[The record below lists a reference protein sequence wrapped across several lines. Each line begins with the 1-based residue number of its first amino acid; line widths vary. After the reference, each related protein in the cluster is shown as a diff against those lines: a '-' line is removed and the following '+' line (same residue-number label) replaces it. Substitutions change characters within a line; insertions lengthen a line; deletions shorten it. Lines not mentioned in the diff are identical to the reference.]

1 MSTQILSRTLLS
13 LAVAGIG
20 IVAYSDAG
28 QAGGFQI
35 TEVCAKCQGV
45 RNAGMAAS
53 SVDGAGALYF
63 NPASMSR
70 LQGGEVDANLHYIDP
85 RFQFKNKDSTNA
97 FGDSPPPFSR
107 FAAPATT
114 GQYDDGGQSAVVPSF
129 FISQRINEQWST
141 GLGVNIPYGLATD
154 YSKNWVGRYNAL
166 ESHVKTV
173 NINPAVSYRFNEQ
186 FSIGAGFNAMQG
198 DARLT
203 NALDF
208 GAVAF
213 LGSHFNPAFT
223 PSSRQFDGLSKLTGD
238 GWGYGWNAGMLFEPR
253 PGTRFGAA
261 YRSKIDMELDGDVRI
276 RGNPNFA
283 QAPGALRAL
292 AASQKLGANVKLN
305 LPATLTLG
313 AYHELTDRW
322 ALMAGTTWTDW
333 SEFREIRVNYE
344 NGARPDS
351 VQPENWVD
359 AWRTAIGSSYK
370 LDDVWTLR
378 GGFEFDGSPV
388 KSKYR
393 TPRIP
398 DEDRYWF
405 VFGFGYEPTKTF
417 GIDFAYTYLFTPSY
431 DINDTEVGT
440 SRLANGAP
448 VGNTVNG
455 KYEADSS
462 IFSIQGA
469 WRF

>member
-1 MSTQILSRTLLS
+1 MSTKILNRTLLS
-13 LAVAGIG
+13 LAVAGI
-20 IVAYSDAG
+20 VAYGGPS

-70 LQGGEVDANLHYIDP
+70 LEGGEVDANLHYIDP
-85 RFQFKNKDSTNA
+85 RFQFKNKGSTNA
-97 FGDSPPPFSR
+97 FGDSPPPLSN

-114 GQYDDGGQSAVVPSF
+114 GQYDDGGQGVVIPTF

-141 GLGVNIPYGLATD
+141 GLGINIPYGLVTD

-166 ESHVKTV
+166 ESHLKTV

-186 FSIGAGFNAMQG
+186 FSIGAGFNAMQA

-208 GAVAF
+208 GTVAF
-213 LGSHFNPAFT
+213 LGSRGRIGV
-223 PSSRQFDGLSKLTGD
+223 PSTRQYDGLSKLTGD
-238 GWGYGWNAGMLFEPR
+238 GWGYGWNAGMLFELR
-253 PGTRFGAA
+253 PGTRFGVA
-261 YRSKIDMELDGDVRI
+261 YRSKVNLELDGDVRI
-276 RGNPNFA
+276 RGNSNFA
-283 QAPGALRAL
+283 QAPGALQAL
-292 AASQKLGANVKLN
+292 SVSQKRGANVNLN

-313 AYHELTDRW
+313 AHHELTDRW
-322 ALMAGTTWTDW
+322 ALMVGTTWTDW

-344 NGARPDS
+344 NGNRPDA

-370 LDDVWTLR
+370 VDDTWTLR

-388 KSKYR
+388 KAKYR

-405 VFGFGYEPTKTF
+405 VVGFGYEPTKTF
-417 GIDFAYTYLFTPSY
+417 GIDFAYTYLFSPDY
-431 DINDTEVGT
+431 DIDDTEVNTGSVT
-440 SRLANGAP
+440 GAP
-448 VGNTVNG
+448 VGNTVKG

-462 IFSIQGA
+462 IFSIQGT

>member
-35 TEVCAKCQGV
+35 TEVCTKCQGV

-53 SVDGAGALYF
+53 SIDGAGALYF

-70 LQGGEVDANLHYIDP
+70 LQGGEFDANLHYIDP
-85 RFQFKNKDSTNA
+85 RFQFKNKGSTNA
-97 FGDSPPPFSR
+97 FGDSPLPFSKY
-107 FAAPATT
+107 AAPATT
-114 GQYDDGGQSAVVPSF
+114 GQYDDGGESAVVPTF

-141 GLGVNIPYGLATD
+141 GLGINIPYGLLTD

-166 ESHVKTV
+166 ESHLKTV

-198 DARLT
+198 EARLT
-203 NALDF
+203 NALDY
-208 GAVAF
+208 GTIAF
-213 LGSHFNPAFT
+213 LKRYPAT
-223 PSSRQFDGLSKLTGD
+223 PSSRQYDGLSKLTAE
-238 GWGYGWNAGMLFEPR
+238 GWGYGWNAGLLFEPR
-253 PGTRFGAA
+253 PDTRLGLA
-261 YRSKIDMELDGDVRI
+261 YRSQTNIKGDGDLRI

-283 QAPGALRAL
+283 TAPGALRAL
-292 AASQKLGANVKLN
+292 SVSQKLGANVNLN
-305 LPATLTLG
+305 LPATLILG
-313 AYHELTDRW
+313 ASHELTDRW
-322 ALMAGTTWTDW
+322 AIMAGTTWTDW
-333 SEFREIRVNYE
+333 SAFKEIRVNYE
-344 NGARPDS
+344 HGAKPDS
-351 VQPENWVD
+351 VQPENWQD
-359 AWRTAIGSSYK
+359 TWRTAIGTSYK
-370 LDDVWTLR
+370 LDDEWTLR
-378 GGFEFDGSPV
+378 GGFEFDPTPV
-388 KSKYR
+388 KTKYR

-405 VFGFGYEPTKTF
+405 VVGFGYEPTKTF

-431 DINDTEVGT
+431 DINDTEVNTGSAT
-440 SRLANGAP
+440 GAS

>member
-1 MSTQILSRTLLS
+1 M
-13 LAVAGIG
+13 
-20 IVAYSDAG
+20 AYGDPG

-35 TEVCAKCQGV
+35 TEVCTDCQGV

-53 SVDGAGALYF
+53 SVDGAGALFF

-70 LQGGEVDANLHYIDP
+70 LEGGEVDANLHYIDP
-85 RFQFKNKDSTNA
+85 RFQFKNRGSTNA

-114 GQYDDGGQSAVVPSF
+114 GQYDDGGQSAVVPTF

-141 GLGVNIPYGLATD
+141 GLGINIPYGLATD

-166 ESHVKTV
+166 ESHLRTV
-173 NINPAVSYRFNEQ
+173 NINPAVSYRFNDQ

-203 NALDF
+203 NALDY
-208 GAVAF
+208 GTVAF
-213 LGSHFNPAFT
+213 LGSQGRFGA
-223 PSSRQFDGLSKLTGD
+223 PSSRQDDGLSKLTGD
-238 GWGYGWNAGMLFEPR
+238 GWGYGWNAGLLFEPR
-253 PGTRFGAA
+253 PGTRFGIA
-261 YRSKIDMELDGDVRI
+261 YRSKINLDLDGDVRI

-283 QAPGALRAL
+283 GTPLQTL
-292 AASQKLGANVKLN
+292 AASQKRGATVKLN
-305 LPATLTLG
+305 LPATLMLG

-322 ALMAGTTWTDW
+322 ALMVGTTWTDW
-333 SEFREIRVNYE
+333 SEFKEIRVNYE
-344 NGARPDS
+344 NGNRPDS

-359 AWRTAIGSSYK
+359 AWRTAIGTSYK
-370 LDDVWTLR
+370 LDDDWTLR
-378 GGFEFDGSPV
+378 GGFEFDPTPT
-388 KSKYR
+388 KAKYR

-405 VFGFGYEPTKTF
+405 VAGFGYEPSKTF
-417 GIDFAYTYLFTPSY
+417 GIDFAYTYLFTPTY
-431 DINDTEVGT
+431 PIDDTEVNTGSAT
-440 SRLANGAP
+440 GAP
-448 VGNTVNG
+448 VGNTVKG

-462 IFSIQGA
+462 IFSLQGT

>member
-1 MSTQILSRTLLS
+1 MSTKILDRTLLS
-13 LAVAGIG
+13 LAVAGI
-20 IVAYSDAG
+20 VAYSDSG

-35 TEVCAKCQGV
+35 TEVCADCQGV

-70 LQGGEVDANLHYIDP
+70 LQGGEVDATLHYISP
-85 RFQFKNKDSTNA
+85 RFQFKNKGSTNA
-97 FGDSPPPFSR
+97 FGDSPPPLSNY
-107 FAAPATT
+107 AAPATT
-114 GQYDDGGQSAVVPSF
+114 GQYDDGGQGAVVPTF
-129 FISQRINEQWST
+129 FISQRIDEQWST
-141 GLGVNIPYGLATD
+141 GLGVNIPYGLLTD

-166 ESHVKTV
+166 ESHLKTV

-203 NALDF
+203 NALDY
-208 GAVAF
+208 GTVAF
-213 LGSHFNPAFT
+213 LGSNGRIGA
-223 PSSRQFDGLSKLTGD
+223 PSTRQYDGLSKLTAD
-238 GWGYGWNAGMLFEPR
+238 GWGYGWNAGILFELR
-253 PGTRFGAA
+253 PGTRFGVA
-261 YRSKIDMELDGDVRI
+261 YRSKVNLEGDGDLRT

-283 QAPGALRAL
+283 TAPGALRAL
-292 AASQKLGANVKLN
+292 SISQKRGANVKLN

-313 AYHELTDRW
+313 AYHELSDRW
-322 ALMAGTTWTDW
+322 ALMVGTTRTNW
-333 SEFREIRVNYE
+333 SDFKEIRGNYE
-344 NGARPDS
+344 HNARPDS

-378 GGFEFDGSPV
+378 GGFEFDGTPV
-388 KSKYR
+388 KAKYR

-405 VFGFGYEPTKTF
+405 VAGFGYEPTKTF
-417 GIDFAYTYLFTPSY
+417 GVDFAYTYLFTPDY
-431 DINDTEVGT
+431 DIDDTEVTTGNAT
-440 SRLANGAP
+440 SLP
-448 VGNTVNG
+448 VGNTVKG

-462 IFSIQGA
+462 IFSLQGT